1 MKQASR
7 QGSRKT
13 SDGLNYKQH
22 SKHDYKDDLID
33 DQDCVEEDV
42 QQVANRDEEEDDYM
56 TNQEKLWNAIESQ
69 LGPRSVEDLLKRSD
83 V

>member
-1 MKQASR
+1 
-7 QGSRKT
+7 
-13 SDGLNYKQH
+13 
-22 SKHDYKDDLID
+22 
-33 DQDCVEEDV
+33 
-42 QQVANRDEEEDDYM
+42 M